1 MGSQVHFRFVVHD
14 NANSCHDGLQVLRE
28 VQPLP
33 DQHSL
38 QLTKPE
44 AGEEL
49 EDILEERGRLEL
61 T

>member
-1 MGSQVHFRFVVHD
+1 MGSQVHFQFVVHN
-14 NANSCHDGLQVLRE
+14 NANSCHNGLQVLRE
-28 VQPLP
+28 VQPLA

-44 AGEEL
+44 AEVL
-49 EDILEERGRLEL
+49 EDILEERVRLGL